1 MDRRKEDAVLHVS
14 SRARSENGGG
24 ETFQRLALR
33 RSGSMD
39 WCGEGIERRM
49 FHGCFARIRKRSR
62 ALRLK
67 KERVGECQGES
78 RTPDQPRKLSGL
90 LLLLQMVNRD
100 GRIFLALQKT
110 LHSSGF
116 ELRG

>member
-67 KERVGECQGES
+67 KERVGECQGGES
-78 RTPDQPRKLSGL
+78 NSRPTPKAFGAAATAANGKSRRSDFSCASKDAPL
-90 LLLLQMVNRD
+90 
-100 GRIFLALQKT
+100 
-110 LHSSGF
+110 F
-116 ELRG
+116 EL

>member
-14 SRARSENGGG
+14 SRARSKNGDG

-39 WCGEGIERRM
+39 WCGEGIEWRM
-49 FHGCFARIRKRSR
+49 FHGCSARIRKRSR

-67 KERVGECQGES
+67 KERVGES

-100 GRIFLALQKT
+100 GRIFVALQKT
-110 LHSSGF
+110 LHSSSF
-116 ELRG
+116 EPRRI